1 MILLIRVFAIRA
13 EVTSALLRSCLGL
26 FSTEAHVYALHTK
39 ELSPS
44 ESRRGWEA
52 REGLARP
59 ARERASV
66 GSAWERT
73 SGSSF
78 SRSSS
83 ATPTPVGAMREIHAP
98 VASGRPHLH
107 KSHPLVENVCIFTLT
122 AEEVAEG
129 IIPESHLCF

>member
-13 EVTSALLRSCLGL
+13 EVTSASLRSCLGL

-44 ESRRGWEA
+44 EVDP
-52 REGLARP
+52 LTM
-59 ARERASV
+59 
-66 GSAWERT
+66 T
-73 SGSSF
+73 SIFF
-78 SRSSS
+78 SISPFGR
-83 ATPTPVGAMREIHAP
+83 
-98 VASGRPHLH
+98 GRPHLH